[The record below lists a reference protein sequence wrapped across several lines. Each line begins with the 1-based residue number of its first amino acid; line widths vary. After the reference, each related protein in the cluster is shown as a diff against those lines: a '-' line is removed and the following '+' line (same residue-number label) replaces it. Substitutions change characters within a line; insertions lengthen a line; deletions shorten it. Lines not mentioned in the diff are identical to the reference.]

1 MAISWMIIVG
11 LAKNVKL
18 RIAIVV
24 NQSKNAENVNM
35 GNLLKKEY
43 AKIAFLG
50 YILCLEL

>member
-1 MAISWMIIVG
+1 MAISWTIIVG

-18 RIAIVV
+18 RIVIVV
-24 NQSKNAENVNM
+24 NRFKSAENVNL

-50 YILCLEL
+50 FILCLEL